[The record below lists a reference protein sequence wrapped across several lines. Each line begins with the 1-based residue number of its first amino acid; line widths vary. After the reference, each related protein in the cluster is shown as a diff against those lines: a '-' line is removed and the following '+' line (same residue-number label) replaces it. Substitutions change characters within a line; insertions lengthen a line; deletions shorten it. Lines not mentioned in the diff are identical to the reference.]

1 MSLRGPACPDSSLVA
16 MSYAALDASL
26 LIQSFLQLDPAI
38 SVAACARLGFLYAL
52 SVLSVANMGSFPFVH
67 NVVCLDL
74 SPSVLDHA
82 HLGLSLSLQSFS
94 CPESAP
100 ACFKPASGSFLFVSF
115 LSHLD
120 ATSLSR
126 GSVYLDLF
134 LPMFD
139 LAILEPSLLARAY
152 AWLGLLL
159 PPIAKCR
166 IGILF
171 LVAGLS
177 QLGFS
182 LVLHSLSRLG
192 PPTSCVQPL
201 SLDSLLPLKRSSHPG
216 LFTVTMRACK
226 LDSTSLATDF
236 AKLEAPLPPQGFGRI
251 SSRLFVL
258 DDKFLEASPLVRR
271 FAQKELIL
279 LSTGSAHTNLA
290 TSVLSFSNSDL
301 TSLLRSLA

>member
-1 MSLRGPACPDSSLVA
+1 MLDS
-16 MSYAALDASL
+16 D
-26 LIQSFLQLDPAI
+26 F
-38 SVAACARLGFLYAL
+38 FNAL
-52 SVLSVANMGSFPFVH
+52 SVLSVAKMGSFPFVR

-74 SPSVLDHA
+74 PPSVSDHA
-82 HLGLSLSLQSFS
+82 QLGLSLSLKSFS
-94 CPESAP
+94 CPESAL
-100 ACFKPASGSFLFVSF
+100 ACFKPTSGSFLFVSF

-126 GSVYLDLF
+126 GSVHLDLF

-139 LAILEPSLLARAY
+139 LAILEPPSLARAY
-152 AWLGLLL
+152 AWLGLVL

-171 LVAGLS
+171 PVAGVS

-182 LVLHSLSRLG
+182 SVLHSVSRLG
-192 PPTSCVQPL
+192 SPTSCVQPL

-216 LFTVTMRACK
+216 LFTVTMRACE

-236 AKLEAPLPPQGFGRI
+236 AKLEAPLLIQGFGRI
-251 SSRLFVL
+251 STRLFVL
-258 DDKFLEASPLVRR
+258 DHTFLEASPLVRR
-271 FAQKELIL
+271 LVQKELIL
-279 LSTGSAHTNLA
+279 LSTGSAHPNLA

-301 TSLLRSLA
+301 TSPVRGLAQMDTSFSCIQCTQLGILLLVHSTA